1 MHYVYNGNEN
11 GTIMRDISCLAINVG
26 QVIFVFKTPGMVLV
40 ILLGTIIKL
49 NDRNYSCRSVPSTL
63 VLLCTWTAVVAFVVI
78 A

>member
-11 GTIMRDISCLAINVG
+11 DTIMRDISRLAINVG
-26 QVIFVFKTPGMVLV
+26 QVIFVFENPGNGFRN
-40 ILLGTIIKL
+40 IAGTIIKL

-63 VLLCTWTAVVAFVVI
+63 VLLCTWTIVVVVVI